1 MRQETSG
8 LYAVAVRPA
17 GVGAGAVRH
26 AYEIQRGVL
35 LTRRW
40 RFGGPRCAA
49 DEQEAQARNHRQ
61 DTRRHGAAS
70 AVELGRSLGAHAVRT
85 RAEHTRTLGRPP
97 LGWSHRIDP
106 MPSKL
111 CAGAPISSRSDG
123 TCELKEIA
131 ARGGVANCQAWRS
144 VPSEGAAQWSPR
156 RGMMMRWWVSAA
168 SLRTGPAFLGVVAV
182 VGPRSIPRALS
193 RPPSPRPGRRCTT
206 ARARAGESTS
216 ATGWPIRLVVPA
228 TRSRGARACR
238 GRPHARCAC
247 PARLLARR
255 LACSDSAKRRPPSPG
270 GEPALAGGSIARG
283 GAIFADS
290 SSRGG
295 RRT

>member
-97 LGWSHRIDP
+97 LGWSPHRYDAEQALCRRADIFALRRNLRTQGNRRTRGCGKL
-106 MPSKL
+106 PSVAL
-111 CAGAPISSRSDG
+111 RPIRGRGSVVAEEGHDDEMVGERGEPEDRAGVPRRRG
-123 TCELKEIA
+123 GRRA
-131 ARGGVANCQAWRS
+131 ALDTTRIVSPSIPRPGACNTTARERGGVNPHHRIAIR
-144 VPSEGAAQWSPR
+144 P
-156 RGMMMRWWVSAA
+156 
-168 SLRTGPAFLGVVAV
+168 VV
-182 VGPRSIPRALS
+182 
-193 RPPSPRPGRRCTT
+193 T
-206 ARARAGESTS
+206 
-216 ATGWPIRLVVPA
+216 A

>member
-1 MRQETSG
+1 MLYGRG
-8 LYAVAVRPA
+8 LNTL
-17 GVGAGAVRH
+17 
-26 AYEIQRGVL
+26 EL
-35 LTRRW
+35 LGDLHW
-40 RFGGPRCAA
+40 GG
-49 DEQEAQARNHRQ
+49 
-61 DTRRHGAAS
+61 
-70 AVELGRSLGAHAVRT
+70 
-85 RAEHTRTLGRPP
+85 
-97 LGWSHRIDP
+97 HRIDT

-123 TCELKEIA
+123 TCELKAIA